1 MNLMELVNHA
11 AALPTDAERVAF
23 FDQVFAA
30 QPELRPQ
37 LEQLLGYLIQV
48 KLTNPD
54 NAHAQPATS
63 PESSG
68 TVDYVPKV
76 STGSVIAGKYKVRQ
90 MLGEGGM
97 GTVYIVDT
105 VRDVKTSFALKLIK
119 AEYASHQ
126 VIARF
131 EQERQALAL
140 MNHPN
145 IAKFIDAGT
154 SESKQPYFVM
164 EYIKG
169 LPITK
174 FCDQEKLTVDERLKL
189 FQSVCHAVQ
198 HAHMK
203 GIIHRDL
210 KPGNILVTYV
220 DGVPVPKVID
230 FGVAK
235 ATLQPLTD
243 KTIHSEI
250 NSIIGTL
257 EYMAPEQAE
266 VNSLDIDT
274 RADIYALGV
283 ILYELLT
290 GALPFSRKELGAAA
304 LLHMLEKIRLEEPAK
319 PSTKLSNSGSL
330 PSVAATRKIEPS
342 LLMKKLRGEID
353 WIIMKCL
360 EKERGRRYQGPNQLA
375 NDIDNYLHDMPLIA
389 SPPSKTYRLKKFLR
403 RHRGKVIAASVL
415 FLSLVGGVAGTTWG
429 MMKAVKAEGEAK
441 TKEAVAKSVQSFLE
455 DDLILQADADE
466 QAKSGNPIDKDIR
479 LRTLFDRVARNI
491 NKGKFA
497 DQPLVLASL
506 ELTIGK
512 AYLALG
518 LYDEARPHLDHSYD
532 LRLQHLGKNDPE
544 TLTSRLGICRYLLYT
559 TKYKEA
565 DEALR
570 ILVQDAE
577 TNSKV
582 ALEFVHNGK
591 IYWGSAKSN
600 LSDYDGAEKLFQEV
614 YDARRKEHSESHPL
628 TLKAAQRIAGV
639 LRFKGDYQ
647 NAEERFL
654 NTIKLMRQ
662 TLGNDHPDTLRC
674 IQNLESMYI
683 AKQEFSKAE
692 PLVKELVE
700 TGAKVYTD
708 EHPLMLVY
716 YNDLA
721 TIAIRRERNDEAIKT
736 FEKLTEISKKRYTE
750 QHGSTIGYALNWAS
764 CLLLDKQF
772 QKAEII
778 FIRYRPIVEK
788 VYGNDHRTMRRLL
801 RSLVKL
807 YEDTNRLEKAD
818 ECMTSLLKNTRESKS
833 ASKDDLFIEYINA
846 AKLKSRLKQFEDLQ
860 HLLNESERL
869 QDGIN
874 LPQYQRVAW
883 RRLHAEVALN
893 KKDAASAKRW
903 LIEAVNMIIQ
913 DRVNSPNR
921 YKEDP
926 YAIEEMQDIKR
937 AIETFLSLNSNDKE
951 MIKACENLK

>member
-1 MNLMELVNHA
+1 MNLMEVVNQA
-11 AALPTDAERVAF
+11 AALPNDAERVAF
-23 FDQVFAA
+23 FETVFAK

-48 KLTNPD
+48 KLTNHE
-54 NAHAQPATS
+54 NVAQQPPTLPEGSATS
-63 PESSG
+63 
-68 TVDYVPKV
+68 DYAPKV
-76 STGSVIAGKYKVRQ
+76 GIGSVIAGKYKIREK
-90 MLGEGGM
+90 LGEGGM

-105 VRDVKTSFALKLIK
+105 IRDVRTSFALKLIK
-119 AEYASHQ
+119 SEYASHQ

-154 SESKQPYFVM
+154 SESGQPYFVM
-164 EYIKG
+164 EHIKG
-169 LPITK
+169 LSITT
-174 FCDQEKLTVDERLKL
+174 FCDQEKLTVEERLTL

-210 KPGNILVTYV
+210 KPGNILVTYI
-220 DGVPVPKVID
+220 DGKPVPKVID

-290 GALPFSRKELGAAA
+290 GALPFSRKELVGVA
-304 LLHMLEKIRLEEPAK
+304 LLRMLEIIRLEEPAK

-330 PSVAATRKIEPS
+330 PSIAATRKIDPA

-360 EKERGRRYQGPNQLA
+360 EKERGRRYIGPNELA
-375 NDIDNYLHDMPLIA
+375 KDIDNYLHDLPLIA
-389 SPPSKTYRLKKFLR
+389 SPPSKSYRLKKFLR
-403 RHRGKVIAASVL
+403 RHQGKVIAAWVL
-415 FLSLVGGVAGTTWG
+415 VLSLVGGVAGTTWG
-429 MMKAVKAEGEAK
+429 MMKAVKAEHEAEL
-441 TKEAVAKSVQSFLE
+441 EAAIAKSTQEFLE
-455 DDLILQADADE
+455 NDLILQVDADE
-466 QAKSGNPIDKDIR
+466 QAKSGNPIDKDVR
-479 LRTLFDRVARNI
+479 LRTLLDRAANNI

-497 DQPLVLASL
+497 GQPLVLASL

-518 LYDEARPHLDHSYD
+518 LYDEARPHLDRSYE

-544 TLTSRLGICRYLLYT
+544 TLASRLGICRHLLYK

-577 TNSKV
+577 PNPKV
-582 ALEFVHNGK
+582 PLEFVQNSK

-600 LSDYDGAEKLFQEV
+600 LSDYAGAERLFQEV

-628 TLKAAQRIAGV
+628 TLKVAQRLAGV

-647 NAEERFL
+647 NAEGRFL
-654 NTIKLMRQ
+654 ITIKLMRQ

-674 IQNLESMYI
+674 IQNLESMYV

-692 PLVKELVE
+692 PLVKELVQ
-700 TGAKVYTD
+700 TGGKVYTD
-708 EHPLMLVY
+708 DHPLMLVY

-721 TIAIRRERNDEAIKT
+721 TIAIRQGRTAEAIQT
-736 FEKLTEISKKRYTE
+736 FDKLTTISAKRNTE
-750 QHGSTIGYALNWAS
+750 LHGSTIGYALNWAS
-764 CLLLDKQF
+764 CLILNKQF
-772 QKAEII
+772 PEAELI
-778 FIRYRPIVEK
+778 FLKYRPIVEK

-807 YEDTNRLEKAD
+807 YEDTNRMEKAD
-818 ECMTSLLKNTRESKS
+818 ECMTELLRNARESKS
-833 ASKDDLFIEYINA
+833 VPKDDLFIEYINA
-846 AKLKSRLKQFEDLQ
+846 AKLKSRLKRVEDLQ
-860 HLLNESERL
+860 RLLMESERL

-883 RRLHAEVALN
+883 RRLHAELALLEN
-893 KKDAASAKRW
+893 DPATSKRW
-903 LIEAVNMIIQ
+903 LLEGVTMILL
-913 DRVNSPNR
+913 DRTNNPNR

-926 YAIEEMQDIKR
+926 YAAEEMKDIKLTLESY
-937 AIETFLSLNSNDKE
+937 ISKHGYDKE
-951 MIKACENLK
+951 IVKAKDDLK